1 MSEIRPQDIRYA
13 AMDLLARREHLYR
26 ELEQKLARRFSD
38 AEANLEANLEAK
50 AELIT
55 EILQQL
61 RDENLQSDQRFVE
74 SYIRHRSARGYGPDR
89 VRQELRQKGAAS
101 ELVDEEM
108 QCCEIN
114 WRELAR
120 DARSKRFGEALPEDY
135 TEKARQLRFLQYR
148 GFSGDYASFAFDD

>member
-1 MSEIRPQDIRYA
+1 VSEIRPQDIRYA

-38 AEANLEANLEAK
+38 SEANLEAK

-55 EILQQL
+55 KILQQL

-114 WRELAR
+114 WRQLAR
-120 DARSKRFGEALPEDY
+120 DARSKRFGESLPEDY
-135 TEKARQLRFLQYR
+135 KEKARQLRFLQYR
-148 GFSGDYASFAFDD
+148 GFTGGYASCAFDD